1 MKKKIVSLIAAF
13 SLLFQVSVPCFAD
26 TKNSSSGDKLT
37 IFSMQNSFSSDKLT
51 VDDTGF
57 WIAPQST
64 RMNNPEY
71 KEYVNKAKKISK
83 GTAHSVSSIPLDN
96 VSTIQIDTDLCGL
109 AIEPYNG
116 DKIQV
121 TYFGESP
128 KSFTFQSKQSGNTL
142 NITAKGSQ
150 TKERYVNPYPEK
162 RYNTYVLQIPSSK
175 VKELSITEDIGVTL
189 AAEVGIPQFKGTSSR
204 GYIYLNGDKFTS
216 SYTVDVTLASV
227 YMKAKEITGNLN
239 LSSSQGWIDITAD
252 SITGT
257 TNLSSAQGWIDVVV
271 GNLAGKTTALSKQGW
286 IDLTADTIASDVNL
300 ESEQGWV
307 DVTLKKNPQNL
318 RVSSPKNTVNVK
330 DFPSNW
336 KSDGKN
342 SCYIGSGA
350 PVLTLKGSW
359 ISVGIGAKQ
368 IDIDSWGWDWD
379 DEDSWKNY
387 DEYDENVDD
396 ELADIQDKLD
406 RLTEK
411 LTNKETE
418 KAVNEAI
425 ASLEKELANLEKELA
440 K

>member
-1 MKKKIVSLIAAF
+1 MKKKIVSLIAVF
-13 SLLFQVSVPCFAD
+13 SLLFQVSVPSFAD
-26 TKNSSSGDKLT
+26 KKDSSSGDQLT
-37 IFSMQNSFSSDKLT
+37 IFSMQNYSSDKFT
-51 VDDTGF
+51 VDDKGF
-57 WIAPQST
+57 WIAPQSA
-64 RMNNPEY
+64 RMNNPKY
-71 KEYVNKAKKISK
+71 KEYLDKAKKITK
-83 GTAHSVSSIPLDN
+83 GKAHSVSSVPVNN
-96 VSTIQIDTDLCGL
+96 VTTLQIDTDLCGL
-109 AIEPYNG
+109 AIEPYSG
-116 DKIQV
+116 DQIQV
-121 TYFGESP
+121 TYYGENQNDFS
-128 KSFTFQSKQSGNTL
+128 FQSKQSGNTL
-142 NITAKGSQ
+142 NLTVKGSQ

-342 SCYIGSGA
+342 SCYIGSGT

-406 RLTEK
+406 RLTDK
-411 LTNKETE
+411 ISDKTE
-418 KAVNEAI
+418 KEVAKSIEA
-425 ASLEKELANLEKELA
+425 LEKELARLEKELA

>member
-1 MKKKIVSLIAAF
+1 MKKKIVSLIAVF
-13 SLLFQVSVPCFAD
+13 SLLFQVSVPSFAD
-26 TKNSSSGDKLT
+26 KKDSSSGDQLT
-37 IFSMQNSFSSDKLT
+37 IFSMQNYSSDKFT
-51 VDDTGF
+51 VDDKGF

-83 GTAHSVSSIPLDN
+83 GTAHSVSSIPLNN
-96 VSTIQIDTDLCGL
+96 VSTLQIDTDLCGL

-307 DVTLKKNPQNL
+307 EASIKKEPQNL
-318 RVSSPKNTVNVK
+318 RVTSPTNTISIT
-330 DFPSNW
+330 DFPNNW
-336 KSDGKN
+336 KTDSKN
-342 SCYIGSGA
+342 SCYIGSGT

-359 ISVGIGAKQ
+359 ITFGIGANS
-368 IDIDSWGWDWD
+368 IDLDERDWEWDWGD
-379 DEDSWKNY
+379 DDGVDDA
-387 DEYDENVDD
+387 DEYTDMVDE
-396 ELADIQDKLD
+396 IQDKLD
-406 RLTEK
+406 RLTDK
-411 LTNKETE
+411 ISDKTE
-418 KAVNEAI
+418 KEVAKSIEA
-425 ASLEKELANLEKELA
+425 LEKELARLEKELA

>member
-57 WIAPQST
+57 WIAPQSN

-239 LSSSQGWIDITAD
+239 LSATQGWVDVSAD

-257 TNLSSAQGWIDVVV
+257 TNCSSVQGWVDIVV
-271 GNLAGKTTALSKQGW
+271 GKLAGKTNATSQQGW
-286 IDLTADTIASDVNL
+286 VDLVADSITADVNL
-300 ESEQGWV
+300 ESKQGWV
-307 DVTLKKNPQNL
+307 EASIKKDPQNL
-318 RVSSPKNTVNVK
+318 RITSPNNTISLA
-330 DFPSNW
+330 DFPNNW
-336 KSDGKN
+336 KTDSRN
-342 SCYIGSGA
+342 SCYIGSGT

-359 ISVGIGAKQ
+359 ITFGIGANS
-368 IDIDSWGWDWD
+368 IELDERDWEWDWGD
-379 DEDSWKNY
+379 DDGVDDA
-387 DEYDENVDD
+387 DEYADTIDEV
-396 ELADIQDKLD
+396 QDKLD
-406 RLTEK
+406 RLNEK
-411 LTNKETE
+411 LANKETE

-440 K
+440 KQK